1 MNPDLLSFF
10 VQEGSFFFFIIL
22 TIVYNFL
29 YSYAQLRAVFEAYTK
44 RTGHSLSNDIE
55 SEFSGDIKKA
65 LLSISIDVFFSF
77 LVFLSKLLLL
87 WFLVD
92 CIIDKQA
99 HFAELLYKAI
109 KGLGTNEACIIR
121 VLVSR
126 CEIDM
131 VQIKKKF
138 QDLYKESLVDWL
150 KVLFF

>member
-1 MNPDLLSFF
+1 MLNK
-10 VQEGSFFFFIIL
+10 
-22 TIVYNFL
+22 Y
-29 YSYAQLRAVFEAYTK
+29 RK
-44 RTGHSLSNDIE
+44 
-55 SEFSGDIKKA
+55 SG
-65 LLSISIDVFFSF
+65 FNY
-77 LVFLSKLLLL
+77 VFLSKLLLL